1 MADLELTDEVRAD
14 IEAMDLQ
21 DLKHSIL
28 VEMLTTPMLSPDTA
42 EFLLRTYENKLGELY
57 W

>member
-1 MADLELTDEVRAD
+1 MELTDEVRKD
-14 IEAMDLQ
+14 IGEMDLQ

-28 VEMLTTPMLSPDTA
+28 VEMLTAPMLSPDTA
-42 EFLLRTYENKLGELY
+42 EFLLQTYENKLGELY